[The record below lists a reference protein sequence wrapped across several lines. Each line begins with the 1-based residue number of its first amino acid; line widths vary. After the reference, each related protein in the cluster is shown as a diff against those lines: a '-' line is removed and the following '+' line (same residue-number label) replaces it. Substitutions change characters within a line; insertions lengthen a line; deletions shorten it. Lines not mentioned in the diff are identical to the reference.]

1 MIRTGLYILLD
12 VRMVHV
18 ISSIIVHIHRSFV
31 FNCYIFTTCAVNCR
45 VGQTQKFQF
54 FIPINRSARGFQFRG
69 ILEGTIGP
77 NGA

>member
-1 MIRTGLYILLD
+1 MSMIRTGLYILLD

-18 ISSIIVHIHRSFV
+18 ISSIIVHIHRSY
-31 FNCYIFTTCAVNCR
+31 CYIFTGAVNCR

-54 FIPINRSARGFQFRG
+54 FIPINRSASGFQFRG